1 MSLNV
6 HWRIPFLNLKFFIHT
21 CCLRVEIPNK
31 MLLITSAGISNG
43 SLINIVVEKLHWFL
57 RSSRRKN
64 PKRNGRGWKGKCCN
78 GEGIWNE
85 KIIAGGHVVYVL
97 QIVFVYSLTCV
108 VLELCE
114 SFMGRMMS
122 RAGVKVVCS
131 QGRLKCM
138 ELFSKK

>member
-1 MSLNV
+1 M
-6 HWRIPFLNLKFFIHT
+6 
-21 CCLRVEIPNK
+21 
-31 MLLITSAGISNG
+31 
-43 SLINIVVEKLHWFL
+43 
-57 RSSRRKN
+57 
-64 PKRNGRGWKGKCCN
+64 
-78 GEGIWNE
+78 
-85 KIIAGGHVVYVL
+85 VYVL

-108 VLELCE
+108 VLELWE